1 MLATIPEEF
10 LSPSFEATA
19 TQAPLPAE
27 F

>member
-19 TQAPLPAE
+19 TQAALLTE

>member
-10 LSPSFEATA
+10 LWLSFEATA
-19 TQAPLPAE
+19 TRAALLME